1 MNFSFENVLIM
12 IILFGFLYIIFWMMI
27 KTKNTVL
34 KFVVIFSVFLFFIL
48 FCVRRNEKSYY
59 ELNSIGTSYETNENN
74 KIKKI
79 SLYYGGDLGVSLEKK
94 LRNLY
99 LLKSVK
105 ILYQNKEI
113 GIIEI
118 NKNINELDCYNDEMG
133 CIYSIGESLEN
144 ILNKE
149 NFQSKLDYSG
159 NNIFKF
165 KVYIESKEKGQKSEF
180 ILNDVPIWYK
190 KAGLEFNWIPM

>member
-1 MNFSFENVLIM
+1 MNFSFENVLIT
-12 IILFGFLYIIFWMMI
+12 IILLGFLYIIFWMMI

-34 KFVVIFSVFLFFIL
+34 KFTVVFSVFLFFIL
-48 FCVRRNEKSYY
+48 FCIIRNEKSYY
-59 ELNSIGTSYETNENN
+59 EIKGVSISYETNETN

-79 SLYYGGDLGVSLEKK
+79 SLYDGANLGVSLDKN
-94 LRNLY
+94 LRHLY

-105 ILYQNKEI
+105 IFNQNKEI

-118 NKNINELDCYNDEMG
+118 NKNIDELDCYSDKMG
-133 CIYSIGESLEN
+133 CIYSIGEVLEN

-149 NFQSKLDYSG
+149 NFQPDYSG

-165 KVYIESKEKGQKSEF
+165 KIYIESKEKGQKSEF
-180 ILNDVPIWYK
+180 ILNDVSIWYK
-190 KAGLEFNWIPM
+190 KNGLEFNWIPM

>member
-1 MNFSFENVLIM
+1 M
-12 IILFGFLYIIFWMMI
+12 
-27 KTKNTVL
+27 
-34 KFVVIFSVFLFFIL
+34 
-48 FCVRRNEKSYY
+48 
-59 ELNSIGTSYETNENN
+59 
-74 KIKKI
+74 
-79 SLYYGGDLGVSLEKK
+79 
-94 LRNLY
+94 
-99 LLKSVK
+99 K

-133 CIYSIGESLEN
+133 CIYSIEESLEN

-149 NFQSKLDYSG
+149 NFQSKLDYSS

-165 KVYIESKEKGQKSEF
+165 KIYIESKEKGQKSEF

>member
-1 MNFSFENVLIM
+1 MDNNYFIW
-12 IILFGFLYIIFWMMI
+12 LFIYYFLDDDKNKKYC
-27 KTKNTVL
+27 TK
-34 KFVVIFSVFLFFIL
+34 IFSIFLFFIL

-79 SLYYGGDLGVSLEKK
+79 SLYYGGDLGISLEKN

-133 CIYSIGESLEN
+133 CIYSIEESLEN

-149 NFQSKLDYSG
+149 NFQSKLDYSN

-165 KVYIESKEKGQKSEF
+165 KIYIESKEKGQKSEF

>member
-79 SLYYGGDLGVSLEKK
+79 SLYSGGDLGVSLEKN

-113 GIIEI
+113 VIIEI

-149 NFQSKLDYSG
+149 NFQSG

-180 ILNDVPIWYK
+180 TLNDVPIWYK

>member
-79 SLYYGGDLGVSLEKK
+79 SLHSGGDLGVSLEKN

-149 NFQSKLDYSG
+149 NFQSG

>member
-48 FCVRRNEKSYY
+48 FCRRNEKSYY

-79 SLYYGGDLGVSLEKK
+79 SLHSGGDLGVSLEKN

-149 NFQSKLDYSG
+149 NFQSG

>member
-1 MNFSFENVLIM
+1 MNFDFENVLIT
-12 IILFGFLYIIFWMMI
+12 IILSGFLYIIFWMMI
-27 KTKNTVL
+27 KTKNTVV
-34 KFVVIFSVFLFFIL
+34 KFVVVFSLFLFFIL
-48 FCVRRNEKSYY
+48 VCVRRNEKSNY
-59 ELNSIGTSYETNENN
+59 ELNSIGTSYEINENN

-79 SLYYGGDLGVSLEKK
+79 SLYYGGDLGVSLEKN

-118 NKNINELDCYNDEMG
+118 NKNIHELDCYSDEMG

-159 NNIFKF
+159 DNIFKF
-165 KVYIESKEKGQKSEF
+165 KVYIESKEKGQKSEY

>member
-1 MNFSFENVLIM
+1 MNFSFENVLII

-34 KFVVIFSVFLFFIL
+34 KFVVIFSIFLFFIL

-79 SLYYGGDLGVSLEKK
+79 SLYYGGDLGISLEKN

-113 GIIEI
+113 VIIEI

-133 CIYSIGESLEN
+133 CIYSIEESLEN

-180 ILNDVPIWYK
+180 ILNDMPIWYK